1 MAQSLIQTQAQQ
13 QAQLQKLSPQQLLQV
28 KLMELPINELEQRI
42 STEMYANP
50 ALESS
55 NHTDDNESFTPQEE
69 NEGFD
74 DYEANSEREERQSA
88 LNEALENMSKD
99 DEMPVYNGGN
109 GSQNGFNEVIYGDS
123 VSFYDKLNEQM
134 SEIELTDK
142 QQQIM
147 EYLIGSLDDD
157 GLLRKNLGDIGD
169 ELAINYYIDASEK
182 EIEDTLHILQ
192 TFDPAGIGACSLQE
206 CLLLQIKRRED
217 SKAKELMLKIIS
229 KYFE

>member
-69 NEGFD
+69 
-74 DYEANSEREERQSA
+74 
-88 LNEALENMSKD
+88 NEALENMSKD

-217 SKAKELMLKIIS
+217 
-229 KYFE
+229 